1 MTMYRQ
7 ILAVVGV
14 VPVVAAVGGFF
25 LLKSAPAPSTWAD
38 RAQVTGY
45 ATSGMRGHASGA
57 VSVNLDGASA
67 ARIDTIVQGL
77 PRANLQYICAENAQE
92 YHITFSA
99 DAGKGVKQG
108 FALTGYWCNNLVVEV
123 PLHGLTE
130 DRIDRDC
137 TLLSAVRRLLPASAI
152 ATHSG
157 TCAHASGRLFLA
169 VSRHKTATHKTP
181 THGTVT
187 HKTPAYE
194 TPAHKTATYKTPAY
208 KTPAHKAST
217 HGSGPQV
224 TGAQVTG
231 AQVTGAQVTA
241 AQVAE
246 ARVAEAQDREA
257 ADGGAQVGGARVG
270 GAQDREAQDR
280 KPRVT
285 ATRVTGAEDSERERV
300 KCGTPVRVMSGRSTR
315 VRETRDVK
323 KVVLAPTL
331 G

>member
-45 ATSGMRGHASGA
+45 ATSGMRGHTSGA

-187 HKTPAYE
+187 PKAPAPARKS
-194 TPAHKTATYKTPAY
+194 PAHKS
-208 KTPAHKAST
+208 PAHKSPRRKSPRRKSPRRESPKPRTVKQRTAEHRSAE
-217 HGSGPQV
+217 HGS
-224 TGAQVTG
+224 
-231 AQVTGAQVTA
+231 
-241 AQVAE
+241 AE
-246 ARVAEAQDREA
+246 HRIV
-257 ADGGAQVGGARVG
+257 
-270 GAQDREAQDR
+270 
-280 KPRVT
+280 KPRTVNQ
-285 ATRVTGAEDSERERV
+285 GSLQHGSLEQ
-300 KCGTPVRVMSGRSTR
+300 KTPSARG
-315 VRETRDVK
+315 
-323 KVVLAPTL
+323 
-331 G
+331 

>member
-14 VPVVAAVGGFF
+14 VLVVAAVGGFF

-45 ATSGMRGHASGA
+45 ATSGMRGHTSGA

-169 VSRHKTATHKTP
+169 VSRHKTATPKTP

-217 HGSGPQV
+217 HGTV
-224 TGAQVTG
+224 THKAP
-231 AQVTGAQVTA
+231 AP
-241 AQVAE
+241 
-246 ARVAEAQDREA
+246 ARKSPARKSPAHKSPAHKSPAHKSPAHKSPRRKSPRRKSPRRESP
-257 ADGGAQVGGARVG
+257 
-270 GAQDREAQDR
+270 
-280 KPRVT
+280 KPRTVKQRT
-285 ATRVTGAEDSERERV
+285 AEHRSAEHGSAEHRIV
-300 KCGTPVRVMSGRSTR
+300 KPRTVNQGSLQHGSLEQKTPSARG
-315 VRETRDVK
+315 
-323 KVVLAPTL
+323 
-331 G
+331 